1 MQLHRTAAVL
11 ATAVIAAGM
20 GAGSAHATTGTTAEV
35 DHTKSV
41 FVAVGKLDSFQGN
54 RHQVVLNTAGGSV
67 KSTSRVKS
75 YYCPPGASITA
86 SWVSS
91 KCVLRSTHSIRFVD
105 GSPDRPDQLVGPV
118 REPAGLGPAREHL
131 DRSVDVRLVAAVAV
145 LRADQ
150 PGYGHLRRAVDPV
163 VPGDRH
169 VVARLTVSR

>member
-105 GSPDRPDQLVGPV
+105 GSSIGRISSSGQSASQRGW
-118 REPAGLGPAREHL
+118 
-131 DRSVDVRLVAAVAV
+131 VRLVSTSTGRSTYVWSQLSLSSA
-145 LRADQ
+145 RIN
-150 PGYGHLRRAVDPV
+150 PV
-163 VPGDRH
+163 TGTFAGLSTQSSQEIATWWRG
-169 VVARLTVSR
+169 